1 MKKIFNIFVLSL
13 ALGTAA
19 FAQTTMKTAYFLD
32 GYDFRHRL
40 NPATPSAR
48 SYFTLPALG
57 YTSVGVSSNLGINT
71 FLYPTADGGLT
82 TFMSNQVDADTFLGR
97 LSKKNII
104 SQDLNTSILSIGAWG
119 KKNGFTTVELNIRET
134 ASVNLPRD
142 LFSFMKNVGGA
153 QYYNISNLGVKARAY
168 AELSLGQSQRISDK
182 LVIGAKVKALL
193 GLASVDLNMKNMN
206 LELSEDRWRV
216 EADGTLQ
223 ASIGD
228 FVNIPTYGEVG
239 DIPEGKT
246 ADQID
251 FSHIGINSGFTPASV
266 LGGFGVAFDL
276 GFSYEILK
284 GLTVSA
290 SVLDLGFIHW
300 KSSMLASTKEGN
312 VWEFNGFENVSLDE
326 GSENSINNQFN
337 KMGKDLQELI
347 VLYKKESGAYNE
359 MLSATINAAVEYKM
373 PFWDGMSVGG
383 LFTTRIQ
390 GAHTQYEGRVSLN
403 IAAGN
408 CLGFSASYGLSNFGS
423 SFGAYLNLHCR
434 AIDFFVGTDS
444 IVTNFAPFNN
454 LLVPYKRLNLAMN
467 FGLAFNLSKRLD
479 KRGFVK

>member
-1 MKKIFNIFVLSL
+1 MKKIFNIFVFSL
-13 ALGTAA
+13 VLGTAA
-19 FAQTTMKTAYFLD
+19 FAQTTMKTTYFLD

-48 SYFTLPALG
+48 SYFTLPVLG
-57 YTSVGVSSNLGINT
+57 YTSVGVSSNMGVNT

-82 TFMSNQVDADTFLGR
+82 TFMSNQVDTDSFL
-97 LSKKNII
+97 KKLKNNNLI
-104 SQDLNTSILSIGAWG
+104 SQDLNTSIISIGAWG

-142 LFSFMKNVGGA
+142 LFAFMKNVGGA
-153 QYYNISNLGVKARAY
+153 QKYNISNLGVKARAY
-168 AELSLGQSQRISDK
+168 AELSLGQSQRINDK
-182 LVIGAKVKALL
+182 LLVGAKVKALL
-193 GLASVDLNMKNMN
+193 GIASAELKMKNLS
-206 LELSEDRWRV
+206 LEMSEEKWRV

-276 GFSYEILK
+276 GFSYEVFK

-290 SVLDLGFIHW
+290 AVLDLGFIHW
-300 KSSMLASTKEGN
+300 KSSLLASTN
-312 VWEFNGFENVSLDE
+312 NNSWEFNGFENVSLDQN
-326 GSENSINNQFN
+326 SENSIGNQFQ
-337 KMGKDLQELI
+337 KIGEGLQDLT
-347 VLYKKESGAYNE
+347 VLYKQESSAYNE

-390 GAHTQYEGRVSLN
+390 GAHTQYEGRVCLN

-408 CLGFSASYGLSNFGS
+408 CFGFRASYGLSNFGS

-434 AIDFFVGTDS
+434 ALDFFLGTDS
-444 IVTNFAPFNN
+444 LVTNFAPLNN
-454 LLVPYKRLNLAMN
+454 LVIPYKKLNLAAN
-467 FGLAFNLSKRLD
+467 FGLAFNLSKRLN
-479 KRGFVK
+479 KRGFVE

>member
-1 MKKIFNIFVLSL
+1 MKKIFNIFVFSL
-13 ALGTAA
+13 VLGTAA
-19 FAQTTMKTAYFLD
+19 FAQTTMKTTYFLD

-48 SYFTLPALG
+48 SYFTLPVLG
-57 YTSVGVSSNLGINT
+57 YTSVGVSSNMGVNT

-82 TFMSNQVDADTFLGR
+82 TFMSNQVDTDSFL
-97 LSKKNII
+97 KKLKNNNLI
-104 SQDLNTSILSIGAWG
+104 SQDLNTSIISIGAWG

-142 LFSFMKNVGGA
+142 LFAFMKNVGGA
-153 QYYNISNLGVKARAY
+153 QKYNISNLGVKARAY
-168 AELSLGQSQRISDK
+168 AELSLGQSQRINDK
-182 LVIGAKVKALL
+182 LLVGAKVKALL
-193 GLASVDLNMKNMN
+193 GIASAELKMKNLS
-206 LELSEDRWRV
+206 LEMSEEKWRV

-251 FSHIGINSGFTPASV
+251 FSHIGFNSNFTPASV

-276 GFSYEILK
+276 GFSYEVFK

-300 KSSMLASTKEGN
+300 KSSLLASTN
-312 VWEFNGFENVSLDE
+312 NNSWEFDGFENVSLDQN
-326 GSENSINNQFN
+326 SENSIGNQFQ
-337 KMGKDLQELI
+337 KIGEGLQDLT
-347 VLYKKESGAYNE
+347 VLYKQESSAYNE

-408 CLGFSASYGLSNFGS
+408 CFGFSASYGLSNFGS

-434 AIDFFVGTDS
+434 AINFFLGTDS
-444 IVTNFAPFNN
+444 LVTNFAPLNN
-454 LLVPYKRLNLAMN
+454 LVIPYKKLNLAAN

-479 KRGFVK
+479 KRGFVE

>member
-1 MKKIFNIFVLSL
+1 MKKIFNIFVFSL
-13 ALGTAA
+13 VLGTAA
-19 FAQTTMKTAYFLD
+19 FAQTTMNTAYFLD

-48 SYFTLPALG
+48 SYFALPAVG
-57 YTSVGVSSNLGINT
+57 NTSVGVASNMGIKN

-82 TFMSNQVDADTFLGR
+82 TFMNSQVDADSFI
-97 LSKKNII
+97 SKLNKNNII
-104 SQDLNTSILSIGAWG
+104 SQDLNTTVFSVGAWG
-119 KKNGFTTVELNIRET
+119 KKNGFTTVELNLRET

-153 QYYNISNLGVKARAY
+153 QSYNISNLGVKAKAY
-168 AELSLGQSQRISDK
+168 MELSLGQSQRISDK
-182 LVIGAKVKALL
+182 LVVGAKVKALL
-193 GLASVDLNMKNMN
+193 GVASADLTMKNLN
-206 LELSEDRWRV
+206 LEMSEDKWRV

-223 ASIGD
+223 ASVGD
-228 FVNIPTYGEVG
+228 FINIPTYGETGTVP
-239 DIPEGKT
+239 DGKS

-251 FSHIGINSGFTPASV
+251 FGSIGFNSGFKPSSV

-276 GFSYEILK
+276 GFSYEIFK

-290 SVLDLGFIHW
+290 AVLDLGFIHW
-300 KSSMLASTKEGN
+300 KSSVLASTN
-312 VWEFNGFENVSLDE
+312 NNSWEFNGFDNVSLDE
-326 GSENSINNQFN
+326 NSPNSISNQFN
-337 KMGKDLQELI
+337 KITEGLEDLT
-347 VLYKKESGAYNE
+347 VLYKQESGAYNE

-383 LFTTRIQ
+383 LFTARIQ
-390 GAHTQYEGRVSLN
+390 GSHSQCEGRVSVN

-444 IVTNFAPFNN
+444 LVTNFAPCDSF
-454 LLVPYKRLNLAMN
+454 LVPYKKLNLAMN
-467 FGLAFNLSKRLD
+467 FGLAFNVSKRKD
-479 KRGFVK
+479 NRGFIK

>member
-1 MKKIFNIFVLSL
+1 MKKIFTILTFSL
-13 ALGTAA
+13 VLGTAA
-19 FAQTTMKTAYFLD
+19 FAQTTMKTTYFLD

-48 SYFTLPALG
+48 SYFALPTLG
-57 YTSVGVSSNLGINT
+57 YTSVGVSSNMGIST

-82 TFMSNQVDADTFLGR
+82 TFMSSQVDADAFIGKLN
-97 LSKKNII
+97 KNNII
-104 SQDLNTSILSIGAWG
+104 SQDFNTTILSIGAWG
-119 KKNGFTTVELNIRET
+119 KKNGFTTVELNLRET
-134 ASVNLPRD
+134 ASINLPRD

-153 QYYNISNLGVKARAY
+153 QHYNISNLGVKARAY
-168 AELSLGQSQRISDK
+168 AELSLGQSQRINDK
-182 LVIGAKVKALL
+182 LVVGAKVKALL
-193 GLASVDLNMKNMN
+193 GLASADLNMKNLN
-206 LELSEDRWRV
+206 LEMSGERWRV
-216 EADGTLQ
+216 EAEGTLQ
-223 ASIGD
+223 ASVGD
-228 FVNIPTYGEVG
+228 FVNIPTYGETGTV
-239 DIPEGKT
+239 PEGKA

-251 FSHIGINSGFTPASV
+251 FSHIGFNSNFKPTSV

-300 KSSMLASTKEGN
+300 KSSVLASTN
-312 VWEFNGFENVSLDE
+312 NNSWEFNGFENVSLD
-326 GSENSINNQFN
+326 GNSENSINNQFKN
-337 KMGKDLQELI
+337 ITKGLEDLA
-347 VLYKKESGAYNE
+347 VLYKQESGAYNE

-390 GAHTQYEGRVSLN
+390 GSHTQYEGRVSLN

-423 SFGAYLNLHCR
+423 TFGAFLNLHCR
-434 AIDFFVGTDS
+434 AVDFFIGTDS
-444 IVTNFAPFNN
+444 LVTNFAPMNN
-454 LLVPYKRLNLAMN
+454 LLVPYKKLNLAMN
-467 FGLAFNLSKRLD
+467 FGLAFNVSKRLD
-479 KRGFVK
+479 KRGFVR